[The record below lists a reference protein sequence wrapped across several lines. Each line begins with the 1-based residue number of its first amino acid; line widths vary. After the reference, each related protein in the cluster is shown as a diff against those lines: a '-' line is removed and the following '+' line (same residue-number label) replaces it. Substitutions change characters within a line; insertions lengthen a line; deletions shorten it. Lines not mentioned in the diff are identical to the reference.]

1 MVSRLL
7 GVTALVTLAYT
18 AASLW
23 SLPTL
28 TIPET
33 QPTDGP
39 SLLTTNSAMSEVVM
53 SEARP
58 ADAVFSHSRTHRGA
72 DVDGELAHHDGQ
84 LRINRD
90 LRRWMDFHLSVAGE
104 IPLVDVIEYMRVQMQ
119 RLPLPASQQALD
131 VLQAYLGYLSDVKN
145 YDELTAQ
152 KVQGLDVEALQAR
165 LDWMEARR
173 YEYFDD
179 DTVAAF
185 FATDQALDHY
195 TLARLR
201 GEDSASLPTSLQVQR
216 QQARQ
221 LNQLAT
227 INDVAS
233 DPVARF
239 EAREAQFGTAAAERL
254 AALDAQRED
263 WRARLMAY
271 RRYMQQLPEGDDAA
285 LEAYRQQHFSAQEQQ
300 RLQAALLAS
309 GLLE

>member
-1 MVSRLL
+1 MVSRVL

-28 TIPET
+28 TIPEAQST
-33 QPTDGP
+33 ESP
-39 SLLTTNSAMSEVVM
+39 SLLTADPAMSEAAMAAATPV
-53 SEARP
+53 
-58 ADAVFSHSRTHRGA
+58 DAVFSHSRTHRGA
-72 DVDGELAHHDGQ
+72 DVDGERAHHDGQ

-104 IPLVDVIEYMRVQMQ
+104 IPLVDVIEYMRAKMQ
-119 RLPLPASQQALD
+119 RLPAPASQQALG
-131 VLQAYLGYLSDVKN
+131 VLQAYLGYLSDIKN
-145 YDELTAQ
+145 YDDVTAQ

-173 YEYFDD
+173 YEYFDV

-195 TLARLR
+195 TLSRLR
-201 GEDSASLPTSLQVQR
+201 GEESASLPTSLQVQR

-221 LNQLAT
+221 LNQLAM

-239 EAREAQFGTAAAERL
+239 EARDAQFGTAAAERL

-263 WRARLMAY
+263 WRTRLMAY
-271 RRYMQQLPEGDDAA
+271 RHYMQQLPEGDDAA
-285 LEAYRQQHFSAQEQQ
+285 LEAYRQQHFSAQEQR